1 MEYLL
6 VGVGGFLGAISR
18 FSLNVLEKKLISH
31 TFPVGTLL
39 INVLGCFIA
48 GVIFAKIER
57 FQINRTGILF
67 LLVGFTGSF
76 TTFSTLMMDS
86 VQLAKVGNNLGAAIN
101 ILLSVALGATAIFL
115 GRTINLH

>member
-1 MEYLL
+1 MEFII

-18 FSLNVLEKKLISH
+18 FSLNILEKKFISH
-31 TFPVGTLL
+31 SFPVATLV

-48 GVIFAKIER
+48 GMIISKIQT

-76 TTFSTLMMDS
+76 TTFSTLMVDS
-86 VQLAKVGNNLGAAIN
+86 VQLMKSGNNIGALAN
-101 ILLSVALGATAIFL
+101 LLLSLTLGSSAVFFGMKTF
-115 GRTINLH
+115 